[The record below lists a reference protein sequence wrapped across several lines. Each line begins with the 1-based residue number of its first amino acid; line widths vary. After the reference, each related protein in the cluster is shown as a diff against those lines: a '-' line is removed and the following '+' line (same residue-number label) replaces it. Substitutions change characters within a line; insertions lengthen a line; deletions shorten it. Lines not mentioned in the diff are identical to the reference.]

1 VSRTRLALI
10 GIIGVALA
18 SLTGAVVLTS
28 ASATP
33 APRRIVAGW
42 LPYWSMDSSLATAT
56 SNADLWSDASPFW
69 YEATGASTITNH
81 PGAGDPAVR
90 DALRD
95 QGIKVLP
102 TVTETLNAPQMAALL
117 GDASQRSAHVTT
129 LVNLVTTNGYDG
141 IDLDYERMNWGTSDP
156 AVKTA
161 VRTGFV
167 TFVRELASALDT
179 YGKMLAVTVGA
190 RTSSTTASWAVFDY
204 KGIGA
209 VADRVR
215 IMTYDY
221 HVSTPGAIAPL
232 WWVEKVLAY
241 AVTEIPAGRIQVG
254 APLYGR
260 DWVCADSTC
269 ETRASGTSVKTLSY
283 RQADALRVNEEAA
296 RLWSATD
303 AAPYFTYLDDLA
315 RTHVV
320 WYNDVDSTK
329 AKMTLVGEY
338 YLAGIAF
345 WAVGYED
352 ARQWTPLRDYAV
364 SIAKKSR
371 SVSIGSLPSSI
382 TYGTK
387 LTVTGT
393 VRDMSGTVLASQKVV
408 LQRRSTTGSTWS
420 NVATAWTSS
429 TGSVSFSYTPST
441 NSVFRLYAPSNWTF
455 YSATSSEKTTL
466 VKWKVTAAAS
476 DTTPARGQ
484 TIRISGKV
492 SPIRSG
498 TTVERQKL
506 ANGTWVRMATTTVK
520 SDGSY
525 SFSVLMPST
534 STTLTYRI
542 KVPGT
547 SLNATAYSSSI
558 KITVG

>member
-1 VSRTRLALI
+1 VSRTRLALV
-10 GIIGVALA
+10 GLIGVTLA
-18 SLTGAVVLTS
+18 SLAGAVVLTS
-28 ASATP
+28 ASATTV
-33 APRRIVAGW
+33 PRRIVAGW
-42 LPYWSMDSSLATAT
+42 LPYWTMDSSLATAT
-56 SNADLWSDASPFW
+56 SNGDLWSDASPFW
-69 YEATGASTITNH
+69 YEATGATTVTKYA
-81 PGAGDPAVR
+81 GAGDAAVR
-90 DALRD
+90 DALREV
-95 QGIKVLP
+95 GIKVVP

-117 GDASQRSAHVTT
+117 GDASQRRAHVTT
-129 LVNLVTTNGYDG
+129 LVNLVTANGYDG

-156 AVKTA
+156 AVKAA

-167 TFVRELASALDT
+167 TFVRELESALDT
-179 YGKMLAVTVGA
+179 YGKMLSVTVGA

-221 HVSTPGAIAPL
+221 HVSSPGPIAPL

-241 AVTEIPAGRIQVG
+241 AVTDIPAGRIQVG

-260 DWVCADSTC
+260 DWTCADPTC
-269 ETRASGTSVKTLSY
+269 ETRASGTSVKALSY
-283 RQADALRVNEEAA
+283 RQAEALRVKEEAV

-303 AAPYFTYLDDLA
+303 AAPYFTYVDDLG

-329 AKMTLVGEY
+329 AKMTLVGKY

-352 ARQWTPLRDYAV
+352 ARQWTPLRDYAI
-364 SIAKKSR
+364 SIAKKPR
-371 SVSIGSLPSSI
+371 SVSISTPPSSI
-382 TYGTK
+382 TYGTT
-387 LTVTGT
+387 LTITGT
-393 VRDMSGTVLASQKVV
+393 VKNSSGTGLASQKVV
-408 LQRRSTTGSTWS
+408 LQRRGTSSSTWS
-420 NVATAWTSS
+420 SVATAWTSS
-429 TGSVSFSYTPST
+429 TGSVSLSYRPSA
-441 NSVFRLYAPSNWTF
+441 NSVFRLYAPSNWT
-455 YSATSSEKTTL
+455 YNSARSSEKTTS
-466 VKWKVTAAAS
+466 VKWKVTASAS
-476 DTTPARGQ
+476 DTTPAKRE
-484 TIRISGKV
+484 TIKISGKV
-492 SPIRSG
+492 WPARSG
-498 TTVERQKL
+498 TAVERQKL
-506 ANGTWVRMATTTVK
+506 VNGTWTRMATTTVT

-547 SLNATAYSSSI
+547 SLNATAYSFSI